1 MTPETLFI
9 TGTRVAMIGWL
20 LLLFLPRWQYTTTL
34 ITSVILPVLLGGG
47 YVFLMATRFPG
58 SEGGF
63 GSLEEVALFFEDPY
77 LLVAGW
83 VHYLAFDLFIG
94 AWEVRD
100 ARRLGLHHLII
111 IPCLLLTFLAGPT
124 GLLLYFIL
132 RWSLKRKALIGE
144 HHAHIPG

>member
-1 MTPETLFI
+1 
-9 TGTRVAMIGWL
+9 
-20 LLLFLPRWQYTTTL
+20 
-34 ITSVILPVLLGGG
+34 
-47 YVFLMATRFPG
+47 MATRFPG